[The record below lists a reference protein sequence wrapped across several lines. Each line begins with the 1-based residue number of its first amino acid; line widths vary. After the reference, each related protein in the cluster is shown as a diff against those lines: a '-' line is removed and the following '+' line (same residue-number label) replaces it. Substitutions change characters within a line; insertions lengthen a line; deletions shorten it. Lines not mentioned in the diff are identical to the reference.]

1 MKSEKEI
8 KDKINEIKHEEYD
21 VDSVYEIELRAQLR
35 ILEWVLES
43 EVEQ

>member
-8 KDKINEIKHEEYD
+8 KDKINEIKYEEYD

-35 ILEWVLES
+35 ILEWVLG
-43 EVEQ
+43 VEN